1 MFFCCCIQMVYYGFT
16 YINVSGMGK
25 NIITS
30 FAKFITRLCSCTR
43 MNVLMPFVYPSIFSI
58 YEVSF
63 FLFWEDIQYL
73 AIFGQKYDLSCK
85 VPAVATVIYH
95 ILYAPVVFCFISLTF
110 LCPLILVFQSHYS
123 LLSFIYDFLTN
134 FPFCLKK
141 NFLDD
146 IVKS

>member
-1 MFFCCCIQMVYYGFT
+1 MKSV
-16 YINVSGMGK
+16 
-25 NIITS
+25 
-30 FAKFITRLCSCTR
+30 
-43 MNVLMPFVYPSIFSI
+43 
-58 YEVSF
+58 

-110 LCPLILVFQSHYS
+110 LCPLILVFQSHYF

-134 FPFCLKK
+134 FPFCLKE

-146 IVKS
+146 SQVIKYQTKGYGHSYFGLICVDI